1 MAYTINSLY
10 AFLIF
15 LFGVTLYFL
24 LNPQIKPQAYTPQT
38 LYDTL
43 ISEINEQKV
52 SHFYYNASTINISD
66 STLIKQR
73 QTELDEKYN
82 ISSFV
87 LMINEMSF
95 EEKNQDISYFC
106 SSFLKLVKNDTSHF
120 DIKEIDNIL
129 IILLSTK
136 ERAVRIHSGAKLKKV
151 LTNSISKEIISNQT
165 KLLKSNQ
172 LQESIE
178 NMLDSIIYTI
188 ETANQDETFNKYNL
202 LFLGILLIMIIAFI
216 IKEKYFK
223 SIDQEKIDKEKKQL
237 MKLKD
242 FLNRLKTRTDIINE
256 TCVICLEEMTKNQID
271 KKSVKTL
278 PCRHSFH
285 NECIETWM
293 TTKKE
298 CPLCKAK
305 YDTNTIEYH
314 DKPTE
319 VNYSSLVY
327 SIHQRNNNVIENVSF
342 TDFINNNIEEILQNY
357 YYDMSFTSS
366 IGDNM
371 IMDNLGGGASLNY

>member
-1 MAYTINSLY
+1 MAYKINSLY
-10 AFLIF
+10 AFLII
-15 LFGVTLYFL
+15 LFGVTIYFL
-24 LNPQIKPQAYTPQT
+24 LNPQIKPQAYTPKT
-38 LYDTL
+38 LYDAL
-43 ISEINEQKV
+43 ISEIKEQKV
-52 SHFYYNASTINISD
+52 SHCFYNSSSINITD

-73 QTELDEKYN
+73 QIDLHEKYN

-95 EEKNQDISYFC
+95 EDKNKDISYFC

-129 IILLSTK
+129 ILLLSTK
-136 ERAVRIHSGAKLKKV
+136 ERAVRIHSGTKLKKV
-151 LTNSISKEIISNQT
+151 LTSSISKEIISNQT

-188 ETANQDETFNKYNL
+188 ETSNQDETFNKYNL
-202 LFLGILLIMIIAFI
+202 LLIGILLIMIIAFV

-223 SIDQEKIDKEKKQL
+223 GVDLEKRDKEKKQL
-237 MKLKD
+237 MKLRE
-242 FLNRLKTRTDIINE
+242 FLKRLKTRTDIINE

-285 NECIETWM
+285 SECIEAWM

-305 YDTNTIEYH
+305 YDTNTIEYK

-319 VNYSSLVY
+319 VNYSSFVY
-327 SIHQRNNNVIENVSF
+327 SIHQRINSVIENVSLS
-342 TDFINNNIEEILQNY
+342 DFINNNIEEIIQNY
-357 YYDMSFTSS
+357 YYDMSFTS

-371 IMDNLGGGASLNY
+371 IMDNLAGGASVNY

>member
-1 MAYTINSLY
+1 MAYKINSLY
-10 AFLIF
+10 AFLII
-15 LFGVTLYFL
+15 LFGVTIYFL
-24 LNPQIKPQAYTPQT
+24 LNPQIKPQAYTPKT

-43 ISEINEQKV
+43 ISEIKEQKV
-52 SHFYYNASTINISD
+52 SHCYYNSSSINITD
-66 STLIKQR
+66 STLIKQK
-73 QTELDEKYN
+73 QIDLYEKYN

-95 EEKNQDISYFC
+95 EDKNKDISYFC

-129 IILLSTK
+129 ILLLSTK

-151 LTNSISKEIISNQT
+151 LTSSISKEIISNQT

-188 ETANQDETFNKYNL
+188 ETSNQDETFNKYNL
-202 LFLGILLIMIIAFI
+202 LLIGILLIMIIAFV

-223 SIDQEKIDKEKKQL
+223 GVDIEKIDKEKKQL
-237 MKLKD
+237 MKLKE
-242 FLNRLKTRTDIINE
+242 FLKRLKTKTDIINE

-285 NECIETWM
+285 SECIEAWM
-293 TTKKE
+293 RTKKE

-305 YDTNTIEYH
+305 YDTNTIEYK

-327 SIHQRNNNVIENVSF
+327 SIHQRINSVIENVSF
-342 TDFINNNIEEILQNY
+342 SDFINNNIEEILQNY
-357 YYDMSFTSS
+357 YYDMSFTS

-371 IMDNLGGGASLNY
+371 IMDNLAGGASVNY

>member
-1 MAYTINSLY
+1 MAYKINSLY
-10 AFLIF
+10 AFLII
-15 LFGVTLYFL
+15 LFGVTIYFL

-43 ISEINEQKV
+43 ISEIKEQKV
-52 SHFYYNASTINISD
+52 SHCYYNSSSINITD

-73 QTELDEKYN
+73 QIDLHEKYN

-95 EEKNQDISYFC
+95 KDKNKDISYFC

-129 IILLSTK
+129 ILLLSTK
-136 ERAVRIHSGAKLKKV
+136 ERSVRIHSGAKLKKV
-151 LTNSISKEIISNQT
+151 LTSSISKEIISNQT

-202 LFLGILLIMIIAFI
+202 LLIGILLIMIIAFV

-223 SIDQEKIDKEKKQL
+223 GADLEKRDKEKKQL
-237 MKLKD
+237 MKLKE
-242 FLNRLKTRTDIINE
+242 FLKRLKTRTDIINE

-285 NECIETWM
+285 GECIEAWM
-293 TTKKE
+293 RTKKE

-305 YDTNTIEYH
+305 YDTNTIEYK

-319 VNYSSLVY
+319 VNYSSLVF
-327 SIHQRNNNVIENVSF
+327 SIHQRINSVIENVSF
-342 TDFINNNIEEILQNY
+342 SDFINNNIEEILQNY
-357 YYDMSFTSS
+357 YYDMSFTS

-371 IMDNLGGGASLNY
+371 IMDNLAGGASVNY

>member
-1 MAYTINSLY
+1 MAYKINSLY
-10 AFLIF
+10 AFLII
-15 LFGVTLYFL
+15 LFGVTIYFL

-43 ISEINEQKV
+43 ISEIKEQKV
-52 SHFYYNASTINISD
+52 SHCFYNSSSINITD

-73 QTELDEKYN
+73 QIDLYEKYN

-95 EEKNQDISYFC
+95 EEKNQGISYFC

-129 IILLSTK
+129 ILLLSTK

-151 LTNSISKEIISNQT
+151 LTSSISKEIISNQT

-202 LFLGILLIMIIAFI
+202 LLIGILLIMIIAFV

-223 SIDQEKIDKEKKQL
+223 GVDLEKIDKEKKQL
-237 MKLKD
+237 MKLKE
-242 FLNRLKTRTDIINE
+242 FLKRLKTRTDIINE

-285 NECIETWM
+285 SECIEAWM
-293 TTKKE
+293 RTKKE

-305 YDTNTIEYH
+305 YDTNTIEYK

-327 SIHQRNNNVIENVSF
+327 SIHQRINSVIETVSF
-342 TDFINNNIEEILQNY
+342 SDFINNNIEEILQNY
-357 YYDMSFTSS
+357 YYDMSFTS

-371 IMDNLGGGASLNY
+371 IMDNLAGGASVNY

>member
-1 MAYTINSLY
+1 MDYKINSLY
-10 AFLIF
+10 AFLII
-15 LFGVTLYFL
+15 LFGVTIYFL

-43 ISEINEQKV
+43 ISEIKEQKV
-52 SHFYYNASTINISD
+52 SHCYYNSTSINITD
-66 STLIKQR
+66 PTLIKQR
-73 QTELDEKYN
+73 QIDLYEKYN

-95 EEKNQDISYFC
+95 EEKNQDISYFS

-129 IILLSTK
+129 ILLLSTK

-151 LTNSISKEIISNQT
+151 LTSSISKEIISNQT

-188 ETANQDETFNKYNL
+188 ETSNQDETFNKYNL
-202 LFLGILLIMIIAFI
+202 LLIGILLIMIIAFV

-223 SIDQEKIDKEKKQL
+223 GVDIEKIDKEKKQL
-237 MKLKD
+237 MKLKEY
-242 FLNRLKTRTDIINE
+242 LKRLKTRTDIINE

-285 NECIETWM
+285 SECIEAWM

-305 YDTNTIEYH
+305 YDTNTIEYK

-327 SIHQRNNNVIENVSF
+327 SIHQRINSVIENVSF
-342 TDFINNNIEEILQNY
+342 SDFINNNIEEILQNY
-357 YYDMSFTSS
+357 YYDMSFTS

-371 IMDNLGGGASLNY
+371 IMDNLAGGASVNY